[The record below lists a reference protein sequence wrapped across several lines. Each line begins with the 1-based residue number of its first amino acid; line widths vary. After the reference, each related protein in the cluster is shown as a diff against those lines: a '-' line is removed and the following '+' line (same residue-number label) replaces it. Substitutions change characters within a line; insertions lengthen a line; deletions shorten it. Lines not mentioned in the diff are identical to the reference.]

1 MYVKCALHSVT
12 FESQQMGSLSR
23 LNVETRSHFVLALI
37 TQYENDYHFH
47 ASERSERCLLI
58 MIRNKAA
65 WFGSARHG
73 KKKRAKRA
81 ENRTPWGVDKRQEIP
96 HRLQKF
102 MSFF

>member
-1 MYVKCALHSVT
+1 MSNRALHSVT
-12 FESQQMGSLSR
+12 LEPQQMGSLSR

-65 WFGSARHG
+65 WHR
-73 KKKRAKRA
+73 KKEASEA
-81 ENRTPWGVDKRQEIP
+81 SGTVSRTPHGG
-96 HRLQKF
+96 
-102 MSFF
+102 